1 MLFCQLAWLFV
12 VGGYKTQGVFHQGF
26 AVFHATLGHFH
37 DAFSNYLT
45 TASLSNL

>member
-26 AVFHATLGHFH
+26 AVFHATLGHFMMRL
-37 DAFSNYLT
+37 AT
-45 TASLSNL
+45 TSRMTRE